1 MADRITPYLD
11 GGSIEDR
18 IDEIVVT
25 APSDIHLEMMDK
37 GLAWMRVGDD
47 VFWIEAK
54 KGGQL
59 YVRKGHD

>member
-1 MADRITPYLD
+1 MADRITPYNV
-11 GGSIEDR
+11 GSIHER

-25 APSDIHLEMMDK
+25 KPHSIHLEMMDK
-37 GLAWMRVGDD
+37 GVAWMRVGDD

-59 YVRKGHD
+59 YVRKGDG